1 MPQKAA
7 KDMSSTSG
15 CYAGKGNVITSTDTL
30 LSKRDLLVLGS
41 LFLLEASIVVI
52 LQSLHIKGETS
63 FDAFLPRTSG
73 MVFLC
78 ASGVFLVSSVVF
90 VRRYLEHRRS
100 PSRNFYLLVAMNVVT
115 VVLTAVIAE
124 IAVRAVV
131 RTYYGYEAIG
141 TLVLRPKS
149 WDAIRVH
156 YQKLIR
162 KQRGDLSYHVY
173 DPLLGWTVGPGRQSA
188 DGLYWSSPEGIRAPD
203 GNSSFARNADSVDIA
218 LLGDSFTFGEEVT
231 YEESYGYHLEQMLG
245 SPFRVLNFGVPG
257 YGLDQM
263 FLRYE
268 RDVRPWKPKIS
279 IFGFINA
286 DLRRTLWVY
295 PFLGNFRWGNP
306 FSKPRLILREEELT
320 NINPPPLLTSDV
332 IFSRGSIA
340 ELPLLEYQKDYH
352 QIEWERQFHH
362 FSYLVRLLL
371 SWHAS
376 WSDDR
381 VEISEEALVSIN
393 AALLKAFVKSA
404 TQEGSIP
411 LVVYLPAYGE
421 IEKPRVVSISKQV
434 LERAGIAYVD
444 PTSCLQEVNPSD
456 RFVNKGH
463 YQSQGNA
470 AIAKCLLPA
479 IHQVMEQSAVDGR
492 TVVSPSLPHPK

>member
-1 MPQKAA
+1 MT
-7 KDMSSTSG
+7 SSAT
-15 CYAGKGNVITSTDTL
+15 
-30 LSKRDLLVLGS
+30 LSKRDLFLLS
-41 LFLLEASIVVI
+41 ALFLLEISMAVM
-52 LQSLHIKGETS
+52 LKALHIKGETS
-63 FDAFLPRTSG
+63 FDVFLSG
-73 MVFLC
+73 LTGKVFLC
-78 ASGVFLVSSVVF
+78 AGGVFLVSGAVS

-100 PSRNFYLLVAMNVVT
+100 PSRSFLLVVAMNIVTMVLTVVT
-115 VVLTAVIAE
+115 AE
-124 IAVRAVV
+124 IAVRAVA

-149 WDAIRVH
+149 WDAIRAH

-218 LLGDSFTFGEEVT
+218 LVGDSFTFGEEVK

-340 ELPLLEYQKDYH
+340 ELPLLEYQKEYH
-352 QIEWERQFHH
+352 QGEWEKQFYHS
-362 FSYLVRLLL
+362 SYLVRLLL

-381 VEISEEALVSIN
+381 VEIPEEALVWIN
-393 AALLKAFVKSA
+393 AALLKAFV
-404 TQEGSIP
+404 TQQ
-411 LVVYLPAYGE
+411 AE
-421 IEKPRVVSISKQV
+421 I
-434 LERAGIAYVD
+434 
-444 PTSCLQEVNPSD
+444 
-456 RFVNKGH
+456 
-463 YQSQGNA
+463 
-470 AIAKCLLPA
+470 
-479 IHQVMEQSAVDGR
+479 
-492 TVVSPSLPHPK
+492 